1 MNKIEEIKAAIM
13 RDNEVL
19 TDKGW
24 VPIFRAYEEA
34 QIVLIGQAPGIKTQ
48 LKEDVF
54 RDQSGDRLRDY
65 MGIDESIFYDS
76 HKVAVLPMDFYFPGK
91 AKTGDKPPRKDFAS
105 KWHPQLLEAMP
116 NVKLIILIGSYAMHY
131 YLKDEMKNN
140 LTETVRH
147 FDAYL
152 PKYFPIPH
160 PSPLNQRWE
169 AKNPWY
175 KEAVVPKLKEVVSLS
190 LK

>member
-13 RDNEVL
+13 RDNEVF
-19 TDKGW
+19 TEKGW